1 MRVAY
6 HNFETKLRTNLGTL
20 YLISGKETILIQ
32 EISALIRQKA
42 LEKGF
47 SPSHHY
53 VDSSFK
59 WDQFTSSCLNRTLF
73 SQKQLIQLHF
83 HSTPTPS
90 AGKWIAHYLQHNN
103 PDQIVLIQTATLDP
117 SAKKNLSLALI
128 LKHGIF
134 VPVYT
139 LQPQEMTCWIQKRS
153 HALNLDLDAQMIK
166 LIQTATE
173 GNLCA
178 CSQILNQLHLAQ
190 LSGPITLAQVRAG
203 LNDQSHFD
211 LFKLNDALLKGNL
224 PRCLRILLRLRQ
236 EGLEPILV
244 LWLMIRFLRQ
254 MITASSNRS
263 NNSPISLRHTQ
274 NHWVQLLRYAH
285 KIDAILKGAQP
296 GSAWDE
302 LQQLSGWICGISCL

>member
-6 HNFETKLRTNLGTL
+6 HNFETHLRTNLRKL

-32 EISALIRQKA
+32 EIITLIRQKA
-42 LEKGF
+42 LQKGF
-47 SPSHHY
+47 SPSRHHI
-53 VDSSFK
+53 DASFK

-73 SQKQLIQLHF
+73 SQKQLIQLNF
-83 HSTPTPS
+83 NSAPSKS
-90 AGKWIAHYLQHNN
+90 AGKWIAHYLQHPN
-103 PDQIVLIQTATLDP
+103 PDQIVLIQIGTLDVQ
-117 SAKKNLSLALI
+117 AKQNLSLALI

-139 LQPQEMTCWIQKRS
+139 LNPQETTRWIQKKS
-153 HALNLDLDAQMIK
+153 QALNLDLDDQMIT

-178 CSQILNQLHLAQ
+178 CSQVLNQLHLAQ

-224 PRCLRILLRLRQ
+224 SRCLRILLRLRQ
-236 EGLEPILV
+236 EGLDPILV
-244 LWLMIRFLRQ
+244 LWLMIRLLRQ
-254 MITASSNRS
+254 MITASNQP
-263 NNSPISLRHTQ
+263 NDISLRHTQ
-274 NHWVQLLRYAH
+274 NRWMQLLRYAH
-285 KIDAILKGAQP
+285 RIDAILKGAQP

-302 LQQLSGWICGISCL
+302 FQRLSGWICGIPCL